1 MSASNRPH
9 ARSSS
14 KRADAGAAPVPPP
27 SERAQAQRFAKI
39 LRREL
44 TEMGEKVIAAEVEWH
59 LRCESEGY
67 IDPPQRLDQARM
79 RMREIERMLTALKS
93 RFP

>member
-1 MSASNRPH
+1 
-9 ARSSS
+9 
-14 KRADAGAAPVPPP
+14 
-27 SERAQAQRFAKI
+27 
-39 LRREL
+39 
-44 TEMGEKVIAAEVEWH
+44 MGEKVIAAEVEWH